1 MTIDRYMYIFFSI
14 SVPSVS
20 GTLLPMLSD
29 LPGPSSG
36 PSIGG
41 GGSSFLSPFFPTSP
55 EDSDC
60 DYEHIGYRK
69 YHRDYKTKAA
79 NRESGVL
86 EGEGNVRGRG
96 GGGRSRGNL
105 RGTKASEG
113 E

>member
-41 GGSSFLSPFFPTSP
+41 GGPSFLSPFFPTSP

-86 EGEGNVRGRG
+86 EGEGNC
-96 GGGRSRGNL
+96 
-105 RGTKASEG
+105 EG
-113 E
+113 ERWWWKKQGKFKGN